1 MGLPLGDGREDGR
14 RYIETGSR
22 GERPMTA
29 SSCLRAIQPDYIDV
43 DVYVEDGAGEW
54 CFHIFKDRESGRI
67 CLGDCLWAEDKDA
80 CFEETDKIG
89 RAHV

>member
-1 MGLPLGDGREDGR
+1 
-14 RYIETGSR
+14 
-22 GERPMTA
+22 MTA

-80 CFEETDKIG
+80 CFEETDTTPSREIWAQIITEMPQVLKTIEE
-89 RAHV
+89 VEP